1 MLLEKDT
8 YRIGETIR
16 VCVNCDNSS
25 CGTDVKNFKV
35 KLKRKVDI
43 KGELPSGE
51 SFSVHDSEYVAAIKE
66 KGCKAG

>member
-1 MLLEKDT
+1 M
-8 YRIGETIR
+8 
-16 VCVNCDNSS
+16 CVNCDNCM

-35 KLKRKVDI
+35 KLKRKVDVM
-43 KGELPSGE
+43 GHLQSGE

>member
-1 MLLEKDT
+1 M
-8 YRIGETIR
+8 
-16 VCVNCDNSS
+16 CVNCDNSV

-35 KLKRKVDI
+35 KLKRKVDVM
-43 KGELPSGE
+43 GHLQSGE